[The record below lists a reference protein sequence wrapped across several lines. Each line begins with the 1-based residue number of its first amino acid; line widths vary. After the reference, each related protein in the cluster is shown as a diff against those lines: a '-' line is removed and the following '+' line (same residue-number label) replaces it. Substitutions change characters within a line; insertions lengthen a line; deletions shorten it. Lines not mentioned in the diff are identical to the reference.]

1 MTSKLPFS
9 TEPLRGDGAAINQP
23 GDIFGV
29 AGGLPDSA
37 IDERSFFAEQPA
49 RESNLAKV
57 ASTRAALQPEA
68 HYLGHR
74 ERLRNRFRDGGETAL
89 ADYEILELLLFRLIP
104 RRDTKP
110 IAKALISRFGTLGGV
125 LGAPPAL
132 LQEVKGIGE
141 SVALDL
147 KLIANVAQRMLK
159 SELRE
164 KQVLSSWSSV
174 IDYCHAAMAYETTE
188 QFRILFL
195 DKRNVLI
202 ADEIQG
208 RGTIDH
214 TPVYPREVVK
224 RALELSATA
233 IILVHNHPSGDP
245 TPSRADIEMTRT
257 IVDTA
262 KPLGITVH
270 DHIIIG
276 KDGHASL
283 RGLRLI

>member
-1 MTSKLPFS
+1 MNKRPDPS
-9 TEPLRGDGAAINQP
+9 
-23 GDIFGV
+23 
-29 AGGLPDSA
+29 PDSVEPA
-37 IDERSFFAEQPA
+37 EETGREDLFADERGHFAEQAP
-49 RESNLAKV
+49 RR
-57 ASTRAALQPEA
+57 ASLKLGSASDTAE
-68 HYLGHR
+68 HYHGHR
-74 ERLRNRFRDGGETAL
+74 DRLRDKYRDHGDTSL
-89 ADYEILELLLFRLIP
+89 ADYEILELLLFRSIP

-110 IAKALISRFGTLGGV
+110 LAKALLARFGTLAGV
-125 LGAPPAL
+125 FGAPPGL

-147 KLIANVAQRMLK
+147 KLVATVGQRSLK
-159 SELRE
+159 SELRD

-174 IDYCHAAMAYETTE
+174 IDYCHAVMAYESRE

-195 DKRNVLI
+195 DKRNALI

-208 RGTIDH
+208 KGTVDH
-214 TPVYPREVVK
+214 TPVYPREVVR

-245 TPSRADIEMTRT
+245 TPSRADIEMTKT

-283 RGLRLI
+283 KGLRLI

>member
-1 MTSKLPFS
+1 MAKQPTELSDDLP
-9 TEPLRGDGAAINQP
+9 
-23 GDIFGV
+23 
-29 AGGLPDSA
+29 PDSDVSA
-37 IDERSFFAEQPA
+37 AEEDDERGHFAETVPKSGHSM
-49 RESNLAKV
+49 RTAKPE
-57 ASTRAALQPEA
+57 LQPDAAQA
-68 HYLGHR
+68 HYHGHR
-74 ERLRNRFRDGGETAL
+74 ERLRERFREHGEAAL

-110 IAKALISRFGTLGGV
+110 IAKALIERFGTLAGV
-125 LGAPPAL
+125 FGASPAL

-141 SVALDL
+141 SVSLEL
-147 KLIANVAQRMLK
+147 KLVSTIAHRMLK
-159 SELRE
+159 RELKGKE
-164 KQVLSSWSSV
+164 VLASWSSV

-195 DKRNVLI
+195 DKRNALI

-208 RGTIDH
+208 RGTVDH

-245 TPSRADIEMTRT
+245 TPSRADIDMTHM
-257 IVDTA
+257 IIQTA
-262 KPLGITVH
+262 RSLGITVH

-283 RGLRLI
+283 KGLKLI